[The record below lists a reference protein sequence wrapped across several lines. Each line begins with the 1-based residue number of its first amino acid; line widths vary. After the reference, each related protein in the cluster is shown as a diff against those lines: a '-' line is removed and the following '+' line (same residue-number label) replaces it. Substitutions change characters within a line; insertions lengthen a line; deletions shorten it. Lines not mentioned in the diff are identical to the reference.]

1 MVIGHW
7 SLNKKANVRF
17 YKSLFPIPLLN
28 MTQIFGEFNDDLPV
42 VQEYLTLVFSPSSIP
57 VKQRW
62 RTNGLS
68 ADFMADY
75 FSTFFPGKEG
85 ATGEDDIQ
93 AEVKSAV
100 SFIGNEL
107 LENAMKF
114 TDETSQY
121 PISLTLQMH
130 SDRLVFRATNCV
142 NPKEIAEFQAYIQE
156 LTTSDPDELYIRH
169 LEENADDDSEPVSR
183 LGILTMMNDY
193 QAKLGWKFETIQNES
208 EAIAVTIMVQLTL

>member
-1 MVIGHW
+1 
-7 SLNKKANVRF
+7 
-17 YKSLFPIPLLN
+17 
-28 MTQIFGEFNDDLPV
+28 MTEIIGEFRDNLPQG
-42 VQEYLTLVFSPSSIP
+42 QEYLTLVFSPSSVP
-57 VKQRW
+57 LKQRW

-75 FSTFFPGKEG
+75 FSTFFPGKESITPE
-85 ATGEDDIQ
+85 ANIQ

-130 SDRLVFRATNCV
+130 IDRLVF
-142 NPKEIAEFQAYIQE
+142 IAMNSVDLQGAAKFQAFVQE
-156 LTTSDPDELYIRH
+156 LTISDTEELYISH
-169 LEENADDDSEPVSR
+169 LERQGSDEGDLLQDSSLSGISG
-183 LGILTMMNDY
+183 LGLLTMINDY
-193 QAKLGWKFETIQNES
+193 QAKLGWKFEAIQNEP
-208 EAIAVTIMVQLTL
+208 EVIAVTTMVQLPV